1 MSLADAAPMQLS
13 LEPVAG
19 DKKKFEYVLRPAG
32 ESYPDWRPVLGAR
45 IVVTDYASPKQG
57 TLAGLMLARN
67 LRALADAT
75 QCVGG
80 PQLWPTQDIDIYN
93 IPSELLDVA
102 AIVVANSPVC
112 HTPEGVRSS
121 QGFVMGFVSFKQ
133 NAFYSMCWHTRADV
147 AVVMTFSRSAC
158 TCLEWWTDSREKS
171 GRILMVTPAWFDTY
185 RPRLWFSNGLAPHA
199 DAADTMVAVF
209 LPAKLIPGICWIK
222 GKMDVAAS
230 IVNWISFQ
238 PKKTIV
244 TLGTY
249 TAELEV
255 DLLGALRRNR

>member
-1 MSLADAAPMQLS
+1 MQLS

-32 ESYPDWRPVLGAR
+32 ESYPDWRSVPLDRVGAQ

-57 TLAGLMLARN
+57 TLAGHMLAKN
-67 LRALADAT
+67 LEALADAT

-80 PQLWPTQDIDIYN
+80 PQRWPVQEINIFD
-93 IPSELLDVA
+93 IPSELRDIA
-102 AIVVANSPVC
+102 AIIVANSPVC
-112 HTPEGVRSS
+112 HKGL
-121 QGFVMGFVSFKQ
+121 MGSVSFKQ
-133 NAFYSMCWHTRADV
+133 NAFYSMCWHTGADV
-147 AVVMTFSRSAC
+147 AVVMTFSRSTC
-158 TCLEWWTDSREKS
+158 TCLEWWTDSRETS

-185 RPRLWFSNGLAPHA
+185 RPRLWFSNALAPLA
-199 DAADTMVAVF
+199 DAADTMAAVF

-230 IVNWISFQ
+230 IVNWIAFQ